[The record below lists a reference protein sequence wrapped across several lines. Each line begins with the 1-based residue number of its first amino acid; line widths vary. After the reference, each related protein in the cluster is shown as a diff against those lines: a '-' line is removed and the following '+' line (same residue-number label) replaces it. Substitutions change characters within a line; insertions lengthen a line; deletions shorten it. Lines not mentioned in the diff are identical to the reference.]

1 MKILCGG
8 LWGALVGAVPG
19 LLFLIWAS
27 WVNPF
32 FLDAPV
38 SYLLVACALPGLP
51 FIGLGLFLSRGK
63 RLDAFL
69 CPRWLGGGLAVLLF
83 VVMFFSMR
91 PRPRIENTQLL
102 VLGWDGA
109 TFSQIDPLVAAGKLP
124 HVKALRAQGSSAV
137 LRSME
142 PMFSPLLWTTMA
154 TGKPP
159 EAHGVQGFSVHA
171 SDVKVPRF
179 WDLVAESGQAV
190 GIYKW
195 LVTYPPRAVNGFM
208 VPAWLAPEAITWP
221 VEMAVVK
228 EIELSNRLERK
239 GVRSRRSSVALL
251 LDGVRQ
257 GFRWSTVLASA
268 RWKLREWRG
277 LKDPRDRRVA
287 LEGLRVQ
294 MDRDVFVAAAAKT
307 DPFVLTLTLYA
318 TDSLGHRFWKFHE
331 PQAFSDVPQKDIA
344 RFGGVIEEAYVQA
357 DAVLGELVAAVAD
370 SATVVLLSDHGFQA
384 LQLGAGNK
392 SYFAPKTTRLQARLR
407 AELGPVDVFRL
418 GQKLTVA
425 LLEPTQSMEDLRGA
439 LSGLVEDNADPF
451 FVLEVVP
458 GAPRSIGLKLAN
470 EGVTEE
476 RIAAGRV
483 GGEPM
488 GAYVELGNSVSGDHH
503 PEGIFV
509 VKGPGIA
516 GGKEVP
522 EMRLLDVAP
531 TLQGILGYAPAADLT
546 GVARFGGP
554 TGGPASRDD
563 LVANFQ
569 FLGGTD
575 PGVNDVQ
582 LRALGYVQ

>member
-1 MKILCGG
+1 MKRVYGALWGG
-8 LWGALVGAVPG
+8 LLGAVPG
-19 LLFLIWAS
+19 LLFLTWAS

-38 SYLLVACALPGLP
+38 SYLLVACVLPGLP
-51 FIGLGLFLSRGK
+51 FVVLGVFLSRGK
-63 RLDAFL
+63 RLDSFL
-69 CPRWLGGGLAVLLF
+69 RPRLLGGGVLVLLF
-83 VVMFFSMR
+83 VVMFFAMR

-102 VLGWDGA
+102 VVGWDGA
-109 TFSQIDPLVAAGKLP
+109 NFSQIDPLVAAGKLP
-124 HVKALRAQGSSAV
+124 HIKALRDQGSSAV

-159 EAHGVQGFSVHA
+159 EGHGVQGFSVYA
-171 SDVKVPRF
+171 SDVKSPRF
-179 WDLVAESGQAV
+179 WDLAAESGQAV

-195 LVTYPPRAVNGFM
+195 LVTYPPRTVNGFM
-208 VPAWLAPEAITWP
+208 VPAWLAPEALTWP
-221 VEMAVVK
+221 AELAVVK

-239 GVRSRRSSVALL
+239 GVRSRRSSLALL
-251 LDGVRQ
+251 FDGVRQ

-268 RWKLREWRG
+268 RWKLREAIG

-287 LEGLRVQ
+287 LERLRVQ

-307 DPFVLTLTLYA
+307 DPVVLTLTLYA

-331 PQAFSDVPQKDIA
+331 PQAFSKVPEKDIA
-344 RFGGVIEEAYVQA
+344 RFGGVIEDAYLQA

-384 LQLGAGNK
+384 HQEGAGNK
-392 SYFAPKTTRLQARLR
+392 SYFAPKTIRLQARLS

-425 LLEPTQSMEDLRGA
+425 LLEPTQSMEGLREA
-439 LSGLVEDNADPF
+439 LAALVEDNADPF
-451 FVLEVVP
+451 FVLEVIP

-470 EGVTEE
+470 ERVSKE
-476 RIAAGRV
+476 RIEAGRV

-509 VKGPGIA
+509 VKGPGISS
-516 GGKEVP
+516 GKQVP
-522 EMRLLDVAP
+522 EMSLLDVAP
-531 TLQGILGYAPAADLT
+531 TLQGILGFAPAADLT

-554 TGGPASRDD
+554 TGGPASRDE
-563 LVANFQ
+563 LVSTFHYLERA
-569 FLGGTD
+569 D
-575 PGVNDVQ
+575 EGVNEDQ
-582 LRALGYVQ
+582 LKALGYVQ